1 MLEIK
6 HSDLAGR
13 IGRLKTK
20 HGIVETPAF
29 LPVVHP
35 VRQEISID
43 ELERIGFDMLITNAY
58 ITWKEYGDA
67 KDIHD
72 ILNYNKPIMTDS
84 GGYQVLVYGNV
95 DVDHPTMARFQAKI
109 GSDVAVPLDK
119 PTGSGLPRSKAEQY
133 VELTLKAAEDTIRIG
148 DSEGSGT
155 IWAAPIQGGEH
166 LDLVEYSSKR
176 LLEMGYEF
184 FALGSP
190 TEIMEAYEFYT
201 LARMIVTARRVIPL
215 SKPMHL
221 FGAGHPLTIPLAVA
235 LGCDTFDSAS
245 YILYAKDGRYML
257 QNGTVSIDDLEY
269 LPCVCPVCSSIDPRE
284 LKELSNDE
292 KIAKIALHN
301 LYTIKREID
310 GVKQAIVEGRLWEYV
325 VQRSLAHPKL
335 AEANHILK
343 ECSEYLEQC
352 TPIFKDRA
360 LFISLPID
368 QYRPELTRFRRL
380 VCTNI
385 RSDKSMLVLLME
397 PEEHPFY
404 TSSRYKVIKDAIMN
418 KMQVDSGEKNS
429 DDSNNGN
436 NDNNNDNNDNESR
449 SSKDNVQIAYY
460 SPFLGI
466 VPEEVSDVYP
476 ASHIV
481 GIRHGVSYD
490 DFPTMLNAIIHFI
503 KSNGFK
509 RVLVE
514 VDDRSIQVMKS
525 IRDELQGVEMEYCW
539 KAEDITKYIK
549 STKIN

>member
-1 MLEIK
+1 MLEIR

-35 VRQEISID
+35 IRQEISID
-43 ELERIGFDMLITNAY
+43 ELEKIGFDMLITNAY
-58 ITWKEYGDA
+58 ITWKEYSDT

-72 ILNYNKPIMTDS
+72 ILNFHKPIMTDS
-84 GGYQVLVYGNV
+84 GGYQVLVYGSV
-95 DVDHPTMARFQAKI
+95 EVDHLTMARFQAKI

-119 PTGSGLPRSKAEQY
+119 PTGFGLPRSKAEQY

-148 DSEGSGT
+148 GGDGGEDSST
-155 IWAAPIQGGEH
+155 IWAAPIQGGEY

-215 SKPMHL
+215 SNPMHL

-257 QNGTVSIDDLEY
+257 PNGTISIDDLEY
-269 LPCVCPVCSSIDPRE
+269 LPCVCPVCSNTDPRE

-301 LYTIKREID
+301 LYAIKREVD

-325 VQRSLAHPKL
+325 IQRSLAHPKL
-335 AEANHILK
+335 AEANYILK

-352 TPIFKDRA
+352 TPIFKARA
-360 LFISLPID
+360 LFLSLPID

-385 RSDKSMLVLLME
+385 RSDKSTLVLLME
-397 PEEHPFY
+397 PQEHPFY
-404 TSSRYKVIKDAIMN
+404 TSSRYKAIKDAIIN
-418 KMQVDSGEKNS
+418 KMRIDSREKNS
-429 DDSNNGN
+429 SSNGSS
-436 NDNNNDNNDNESR
+436 ESR
-449 SSKDNVQIAYY
+449 SSGDDIQIAYY

-466 VPEEVSDVYP
+466 VPEEVSDLYP

-481 GIRHGVSYD
+481 GIRHGVSYN
-490 DFPTMLNAIIHFI
+490 DFPTMLNAIINFI
-503 KSNGFK
+503 KSNEFK

-514 VDDRSIQVMKS
+514 VDDRSIHVMKS
-525 IRDELQGVEMEYCW
+525 IKDELQEVEMRYYW
-539 KAEDITKYIK
+539 KTEDIAESIK
-549 STKIN
+549 SIKIN

>member
-1 MLEIK
+1 MLEIR

-35 VRQEISID
+35 VRQEISMD
-43 ELERIGFDMLITNAY
+43 ELEKIGFDMLITNAY

-72 ILNYNKPIMTDS
+72 ILNFHKPIMTDS
-84 GGYQVLVYGNV
+84 GGYQVLVYGKI
-95 DVDHPTMARFQAKI
+95 DVDHQTMARFQAKI

-119 PTGSGLPRSKAEQY
+119 PTGFGLPRSKAEQY
-133 VELTLKAAEDTIRIG
+133 VELTLKAAEDAILMG
-148 DSEGSGT
+148 DEDSSM
-155 IWAAPIQGGEH
+155 IWAAPLQGGEH

-190 TEIMEAYEFYT
+190 TELMEAYEFYT
-201 LARMIVTARRVIPL
+201 LAKMIVTARRVIPL

-257 QNGTVSIDDLEY
+257 PNGTINIDDLEY
-269 LPCVCPVCSSIDPRE
+269 LPCICPVCSSTD
-284 LKELSNDE
+284 LKEIIEMNRAE
-292 KIAKIALHN
+292 RIARIALHN
-301 LYTIKREID
+301 LYTIKREVD
-310 GVKQAIVEGRLWEYV
+310 GVKQAIVEGRLWEHV
-325 VQRSLAHPKL
+325 MQRSLAHPKL
-335 AEANHILK
+335 AEANYILN

-360 LFISLPID
+360 LLLSLPID

-380 VCTNI
+380 VCSNI
-385 RSDKSMLVLLME
+385 RSDKKSMLVLLME
-397 PEEHPFY
+397 QEEYPFY
-404 TSSRYKVIKDAIMN
+404 ISSRYKMIKDAIN
-418 KMQVDSGEKNS
+418 AIQGDGS
-429 DDSNNGN
+429 DDIN
-436 NDNNNDNNDNESR
+436 
-449 SSKDNVQIAYY
+449 SKGKIIGDDVQIAYY

-476 ASHIV
+476 ASHLV
-481 GIRHGVSYD
+481 GIRYGVSYD

-503 KSNGFK
+503 KSNTFK
-509 RVLVE
+509 KVLIE
-514 VDDRSIQVMKS
+514 VDDRSINVMRS
-525 IRDELQGVEMEYCW
+525 IKDELQDVEVEYCL
-539 KAEDITKYIK
+539 KTEDIAAFIK
-549 STKIN
+549 SKIK